1 MSQID
6 IKMEVDLS
14 YCEELKIKLRE
25 NQQEGKKVFDAKTLK
40 SDIFNWNISF
50 FCLKCINKSDRKEIK
65 LK

>member
-40 SDIFNWNISF
+40 SDIFN
-50 FCLKCINKSDRKEIK
+50 
-65 LK
+65 